1 MNDLLY
7 ILLDSPTAN
16 IDMYAEDTVI
26 YASDICPDSAREASE
41 NVLQRLYRWCQINK
55 LTINFKKTKHMMI
68 FRNNI
73 AMNNMENSTV
83 RIENNIL
90 DNVTSYH
97 YLGIDLDSNLTFDK
111 MLDCICIIRL
121 IGNFIC

>member
-1 MNDLLY
+1 
-7 ILLDSPTAN
+7 
-16 IDMYAEDTVI
+16 
-26 YASDICPDSAREASE
+26 
-41 NVLQRLYRWCQINK
+41 
-55 LTINFKKTKHMMI
+55 MMI

-97 YLGIDLDSNLTFDK
+97 YLGIDLDSNLTFDQ
-111 MLDCICIIRL
+111 MLDCIYNKANRKLYMLKRCIRPYINNGVASLVYKTHVLPMLDYADFLVDSGRAS
-121 IGNFIC
+121 